1 MCDLYHITR
10 ITFGKKSWQYFPEL
24 IDATGGG
31 LLCEPDNPRDLANSL
46 AKLMAHPAEADQMG
60 TRGRK
65 RVQTHF
71 NSKRMAEQT
80 LAVYENLAKYRV
92 RRR

>member
-1 MCDLYHITR
+1 MQPR
-10 ITFGKKSWQYFPEL
+10 IGVFPEL

-31 LLCEPDNPRDLANSL
+31 LLCEPGNPHDLANRL
-46 AKLMAHPAEADQMG
+46 AQLMTHPAEADQMG
-60 TRGRK
+60 TKGRH
-65 RVQTHF
+65 RVRAHF

-80 LAVYENLAKYRV
+80 LAVYENVPKYRV